1 MQSWNLSRLELHT
14 THCTFTIYDQN
25 IVHGIE
31 EFGPGRRYDI
41 NKEEEIEI
49 EIVGELVEID
59 MEVRGDKRMFE
70 IVREVGDSLGPGG
83 YDQDQI
89 DSRLPI
95 KSPRGESPNFRHH
108 LISSI
113 LLVKHYSECI
123 ALIFLQERAQ

>member
-1 MQSWNLSRLELHT
+1 MLESFPPWT
-14 THCTFTIYDQN
+14 AYYTQYIFTIDDQN

-123 ALIFLQERAQ
+123 ALIFL

>member
-1 MQSWNLSRLELHT
+1 M
-14 THCTFTIYDQN
+14 
-25 IVHGIE
+25 HGIE

-41 NKEEEIEI
+41 NKEEEIGI

>member
-1 MQSWNLSRLELHT
+1 M
-14 THCTFTIYDQN
+14 
-25 IVHGIE
+25 HGIE

-95 KSPRGESPNFRHH
+95 KSPRGKSPNFRHH

>member
-1 MQSWNLSRLELHT
+1 M
-14 THCTFTIYDQN
+14 
-25 IVHGIE
+25 HGIE

-41 NKEEEIEI
+41 KKEEEIEI

>member
-1 MQSWNLSRLELHT
+1 M
-14 THCTFTIYDQN
+14 
-25 IVHGIE
+25 HGIE

-41 NKEEEIEI
+41 NKEEEIGI
-49 EIVGELVEID
+49 EIVGELVEVD

-89 DSRLPI
+89 DSRLP
-95 KSPRGESPNFRHH
+95 NFRHH